1 MIRRP
6 PRSTRTDTLFPYTT
20 LFRSLFNLRTLKVS
34 QANTEAGIWQKAN
47 EVEARTIETQLD
59 GFYGPLIQLSGMNR
73 LLFRALRERQRD
85 TETFL
90 LLAKLFNSACFD
102 GMPKG
107 EQAMVPYVV
116 ENDRSMCEL

>member
-34 QANTEAGIWQKAN
+34 QANTEAGISQKAN

-73 LLFRALRERQRD
+73 LLSRDLRERQRD
-85 TETFL
+85 SDTL
-90 LLAKLFNSACFD
+90 LLLEKLLNRDWLD
-102 GMPKG
+102 GLPKG
-107 EQAMVPYVV
+107 EQAMVTEIVA
-116 ENDRSMCEL
+116 NAR